1 MERKAKNKENLT
13 LFNVFCSFDF
23 GYPVQCKFTNFF
35 FWALLLNLSVLKT
48 PWLAEICGCLKL
60 KWGSLILTAWKY
72 DIGVSFSGLDTCKYP
87 NIDHYMCICW

>member
-1 MERKAKNKENLT
+1 MERKAKIRKTWHFSMFSVHLILGIWCSVNL
-13 LFNVFCSFDF
+13 
-23 GYPVQCKFTNFF
+23 PIF

-48 PWLAEICGCLKL
+48 PWLAEICGCLEL